1 MVNSPTRKKAPALK
15 TAKIE
20 ARCQKRDKRRV
31 LSAKQSTGIDESDFV
46 IVALREF
53 FARHKTPAAQIAAV
67 RASREAA
74 GGKPSA

>member
-1 MVNSPTRKKAPALK
+1 MKKKGPAGK
-15 TAKIE
+15 TEKIE

-31 LSAKQSTGIDESDFV
+31 LNAKKSTGLDESDFV
-46 IVALREF
+46 VVALREF

-74 GGKPSA
+74 LGAVKAA